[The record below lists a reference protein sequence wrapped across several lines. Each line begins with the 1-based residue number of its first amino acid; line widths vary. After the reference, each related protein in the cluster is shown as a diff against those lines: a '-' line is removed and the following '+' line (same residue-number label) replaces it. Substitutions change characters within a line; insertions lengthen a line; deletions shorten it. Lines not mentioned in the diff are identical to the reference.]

1 MPLWYVECLL
11 DAKYDIITGCMRL
24 KKNNDS
30 HRQPKE
36 HEREKSRGK
45 NLSTF
50 SQWDGFHLRCN
61 DINSIITSHKRAF
74 IHKFP
79 FLQFP
84 YFPSYFRQTD
94 SLSLLLFSL
103 AMFVLLSVYVCL
115 STFRFI
121 FISASC
127 VFPFKI
133 CVENGHKKLRQQK
146 KAEVKERVFH
156 LLVQLRYS
164 CRHGWEL
171 LNFNAVA
178 VYCLPP
184 DNIHTQD
191 SNKKNPHI
199 AWEYKN
205 KCQRQL

>member
-1 MPLWYVECLL
+1 MPGKKASSLFIYVIYILPLWYVECLL

-36 HEREKSRGK
+36 HERAEEKIHPHFHNGTVFICVATT
-45 NLSTF
+45 STASSHHIKERSYINFHFF
-50 SQWDGFHLRCN
+50 SFLIFHH
-61 DINSIITSHKRAF
+61 TSDKL
-74 IHKFP
+74 I
-79 FLQFP
+79 L
-84 YFPSYFRQTD
+84 
-94 SLSLLLFSL
+94 SLSSFSL

-164 CRHGWEL
+164 CRHG
-171 LNFNAVA
+171 
-178 VYCLPP
+178 
-184 DNIHTQD
+184 
-191 SNKKNPHI
+191 
-199 AWEYKN
+199 
-205 KCQRQL
+205 